1 MIENIK
7 DFEALCIAK
16 EQEEAGAAE
25 ALRVQTRRG
34 CRYCINK
41 LCLRHFVP
49 CRTFA
54 VSGDEGKKEKME
66 R

>member
-25 ALRVQTRRG
+25 ALRVQKEQVVPFGRAELP
-34 CRYCINK
+34 NK
-41 LCLRHFVP
+41 KRLPLLH
-49 CRTFA
+49 
-54 VSGDEGKKEKME
+54 
-66 R
+66 